1 MMRVKTDKRSRT
13 MESIWVI
20 GAGKFGKRAVEL
32 LHSATSSTTF
42 VLVDQQPVTNLPPDI
57 DFVCSDGVEWLVQ
70 QSVSDTA
77 LTKIIPVIPV
87 HLAAEWLKRKLAAD
101 GGVVSLERIP
111 ESLLDQLPH
120 PMRLRSDK
128 VVVSYADFICPDNCL
143 EPDEICTHTQEL
155 RPQPLYEVLEKMD
168 IENFIPIIVR
178 SKQFA
183 PGVGG
188 FYLKD
193 LYDLLTQARLLPDV
207 PLLIGTACKC
217 HGVIDSFSYKV
228 E

>member
-1 MMRVKTDKRSRT
+1 

-70 QSVSDTA
+70 QSVSDSDTA

-87 HLAAEWLKRKLAAD
+87 HLTAEWLKRKLAAD
-101 GGVVSLERIP
+101 GGVVSSVRIP

-128 VVVSYADFICPDNCL
+128 VVISYADFICPDNCL

-193 LYDLLTQARLLPDV
+193 LCDLLTRARSLPDV

-217 HGVIDSFSYKV
+217 HGVIDSVSYKV